1 MYEALYRKY
10 RPKTFDD
17 VVGQPFITET
27 LKTQVRTGR
36 LSHAY
41 LFIGTRGT
49 GKTTCARI
57 LAKAVNCEHPVDGN
71 PCNECDACR
80 GIEDGS
86 VLDVV
91 ELDAA
96 SNNGVDDVRMLRDE
110 AIFSPTTVRKRVYI
124 IDEVHML
131 SKPAFNALLKILEE
145 PPDYGVFLILS
156 TNAERLLPTIRSRCA
171 ELQLGPVAQDEA
183 LPFLRQ
189 NAPDKPD
196 GVLRAAYLRA
206 QRRRKLAQT
215 LEKRRDDEVQ
225 YAFIVNPSKPQAEA
239 RRLHIQ
245 RFCEAKGLNRIRF
258 YDTQLD
264 KDGRVCA
271 LEALEDGADVV
282 IAVGGDGTVRT
293 VASAVSG
300 TGHALGIIP
309 IGTGNLFAR
318 NMGVPVDDIDA
329 ALTVATSH
337 GSRLVDM
344 GRLTLLDHPEDDH
357 GHAFLIIAGIGFDAA
372 MIDDTNPEL
381 KANISW
387 LACFVGGVKNLFAPK
402 FRGTLTVTS
411 ADGSTHTIKNLDFRT
426 VMAGNCGQIPMFS
439 LMPAASYDDGLLDFE
454 IIDTT
459 GGILGWAN
467 LFGDVVHQTI
477 IGKPE
482 QNPLSTNSTIEQVQG
497 VSAEIT
503 LEKPAKAQVDGD
515 MLPETKHI
523 RFSVDHRA
531 LIVRVPDA
539 SALEKTAQAAA
550 SNATSD
556 FAEMTGTL
564 EPIR

>member
-1 MYEALYRKY
+1 MPEGFMRGIEALNGIVWG
-10 RPKTFDD
+10 PMGLGLLFGT
-17 VVGQPFITET
+17 GLLLT
-27 LKTQVRTGR
+27 VRTGGFQLR
-36 LSHAY
+36 RWGYWMRHTLGAILTDRSVTAH
-41 LFIGTRGT
+41 T
-49 GKTTCARI
+49 AREEQAI
-57 LAKAVNCEHPVDGN
+57 SQFQSLCTALA
-71 PCNECDACR
+71 
-80 GIEDGS
+80 
-86 VLDVV
+86 
-91 ELDAA
+91 
-96 SNNGVDDVRMLRDE
+96 
-110 AIFSPTTVRKRVYI
+110 
-124 IDEVHML
+124 
-131 SKPAFNALLKILEE
+131 
-145 PPDYGVFLILS
+145 S
-156 TNAERLLPTIRSRCA
+156 T
-171 ELQLGPVAQDEA
+171 
-183 LPFLRQ
+183 
-189 NAPDKPD
+189 
-196 GVLRAAYLRA
+196 
-206 QRRRKLAQT
+206 
-215 LEKRRDDEVQ
+215 
-225 YAFIVNPSKPQAEA
+225 
-239 RRLHIQ
+239 
-245 RFCEAKGLNRIRF
+245 
-258 YDTQLD
+258 
-264 KDGRVCA
+264 
-271 LEALEDGADVV
+271 
-282 IAVGGDGTVRT
+282 
-293 VASAVSG
+293 
-300 TGHALGIIP
+300 

-387 LACFVGGVKNLFAPK
+387 LAYFVGGVKNLFAPK

>member
-1 MYEALYRKY
+1 MPQPAL
-10 RPKTFDD
+10 T
-17 VVGQPFITET
+17 
-27 LKTQVRTGR
+27 
-36 LSHAY
+36 
-41 LFIGTRGT
+41 
-49 GKTTCARI
+49 
-57 LAKAVNCEHPVDGN
+57 
-71 PCNECDACR
+71 
-80 GIEDGS
+80 
-86 VLDVV
+86 
-91 ELDAA
+91 
-96 SNNGVDDVRMLRDE
+96 
-110 AIFSPTTVRKRVYI
+110 
-124 IDEVHML
+124 
-131 SKPAFNALLKILEE
+131 
-145 PPDYGVFLILS
+145 VFLII
-156 TNAERLLPTIRSRCA
+156 AAIA
-171 ELQLGPVAQDEA
+171 IVV
-183 LPFLRQ
+183 
-189 NAPDKPD
+189 
-196 GVLRAAYLRA
+196 VLIAVIVIALRA

-293 VASAVSG
+293 VANAVSG

-387 LACFVGGVKNLFAPK
+387 LAYFVGGVKNLFVPK

>member
-1 MYEALYRKY
+1 MPQPAL
-10 RPKTFDD
+10 T
-17 VVGQPFITET
+17 
-27 LKTQVRTGR
+27 
-36 LSHAY
+36 
-41 LFIGTRGT
+41 
-49 GKTTCARI
+49 
-57 LAKAVNCEHPVDGN
+57 
-71 PCNECDACR
+71 
-80 GIEDGS
+80 
-86 VLDVV
+86 
-91 ELDAA
+91 
-96 SNNGVDDVRMLRDE
+96 
-110 AIFSPTTVRKRVYI
+110 
-124 IDEVHML
+124 
-131 SKPAFNALLKILEE
+131 
-145 PPDYGVFLILS
+145 VFLII
-156 TNAERLLPTIRSRCA
+156 AAIA
-171 ELQLGPVAQDEA
+171 IVV
-183 LPFLRQ
+183 
-189 NAPDKPD
+189 
-196 GVLRAAYLRA
+196 VLIAVIVIALRA

-293 VASAVSG
+293 VANAVSG

-387 LACFVGGVKNLFAPK
+387 LAYFVGGVKNLFAPK

>member
-1 MYEALYRKY
+1 M
-10 RPKTFDD
+10 P
-17 VVGQPFITET
+17 QP
-27 LKTQVRTGR
+27 
-36 LSHAY
+36 
-41 LFIGTRGT
+41 
-49 GKTTCARI
+49 
-57 LAKAVNCEHPVDGN
+57 
-71 PCNECDACR
+71 
-80 GIEDGS
+80 
-86 VLDVV
+86 VL
-91 ELDAA
+91 
-96 SNNGVDDVRMLRDE
+96 
-110 AIFSPTTVRKRVYI
+110 T
-124 IDEVHML
+124 
-131 SKPAFNALLKILEE
+131 
-145 PPDYGVFLILS
+145 VFLII
-156 TNAERLLPTIRSRCA
+156 AAIA
-171 ELQLGPVAQDEA
+171 IVV
-183 LPFLRQ
+183 
-189 NAPDKPD
+189 
-196 GVLRAAYLRA
+196 VLIAVIVIALRA

-344 GRLTLLDHPEDDH
+344 GRLTLLDHPKDDH

-387 LACFVGGVKNLFAPK
+387 LAYFVGGVKNLFAPK

-439 LMPAASYDDGLLDFE
+439 LMPAASSAGP
-454 IIDTT
+454 TCSAT
-459 GGILGWAN
+459 WCTRRSSASPN
-467 LFGDVVHQTI
+467 RTRC
-477 IGKPE
+477 PRTRPS
-482 QNPLSTNSTIEQVQG
+482 NRSR
-497 VSAEIT
+497 VSVPKSHWKSRPKRRWT
-503 LEKPAKAQVDGD
+503 VTCCRKPA
-515 MLPETKHI
+515 T
-523 RFSVDHRA
+523 SVSRW
-531 LIVRVPDA
+531 I
-539 SALEKTAQAAA
+539 TA
-550 SNATSD
+550 
-556 FAEMTGTL
+556 
-564 EPIR
+564 R

>member
-1 MYEALYRKY
+1 MPVIILI
-10 RPKTFDD
+10 
-17 VVGQPFITET
+17 VVLAVAAVCAAAFFA
-27 LKTQVRTGR
+27 VR
-36 LSHAY
+36 AY
-41 LFIGTRGT
+41 
-49 GKTTCARI
+49 K
-57 LAKAVNCEHPVDGN
+57 H
-71 PCNECDACR
+71 
-80 GIEDGS
+80 
-86 VLDVV
+86 
-91 ELDAA
+91 
-96 SNNGVDDVRMLRDE
+96 
-110 AIFSPTTVRKRVYI
+110 
-124 IDEVHML
+124 
-131 SKPAFNALLKILEE
+131 
-145 PPDYGVFLILS
+145 
-156 TNAERLLPTIRSRCA
+156 
-171 ELQLGPVAQDEA
+171 
-183 LPFLRQ
+183 
-189 NAPDKPD
+189 
-196 GVLRAAYLRA
+196 
-206 QRRRKLAQT
+206 RKLAEQ
-215 LEKRRDDEVQ
+215 LDKRDDDQVH
-225 YAFIVNPSKPQAEA
+225 YAFVINPSKPQAEQ
-239 RRLHIQ
+239 RKQHIQ
-245 RFCEAKGLNRIRF
+245 EFCEAKHLTQVEYIG
-258 YDTQLD
+258 TQLD
-264 KDGRVCA
+264 KDGRACA
-271 LEALEDGADVV
+271 LEALEHGADVV
-282 IAVGGDGTVRT
+282 VAVGGDGTVRT

-344 GRLTLLDHPEDDH
+344 GRLTLLDHPKDDH

-387 LACFVGGVKNLFAPK
+387 LAYFVGGVKNLFAPK

-515 MLPETKHI
+515 MLPETRHI

-550 SNATSD
+550 SNATSN

>member
-1 MYEALYRKY
+1 MGGMPLAAIITIAVIAGVIVLIVAVTFALRARRHK
-10 RPKTFDD
+10 
-17 VVGQPFITET
+17 
-27 LKTQVRTGR
+27 R
-36 LSHAY
+36 LSQQ
-41 LFIGTRGT
+41 LVKR
-49 GKTTCARI
+49 
-57 LAKAVNCEHPVDGN
+57 N
-71 PCNECDACR
+71 
-80 GIEDGS
+80 
-86 VLDVV
+86 
-91 ELDAA
+91 
-96 SNNGVDDVRMLRDE
+96 DDQ
-110 AIFSPTTVRKRVYI
+110 
-124 IDEVHML
+124 VH
-131 SKPAFNALLKILEE
+131 
-145 PPDYGVFLILS
+145 YVF
-156 TNAERLLPTIRSRCA
+156 
-171 ELQLGPVAQDEA
+171 V
-183 LPFLRQ
+183 
-189 NAPDKPD
+189 
-196 GVLRAAYLRA
+196 
-206 QRRRKLAQT
+206 
-215 LEKRRDDEVQ
+215 
-225 YAFIVNPSKPQAEA
+225 VNPSKPQAA
-239 RRLHIQ
+239 QRRAHIEQ
-245 RFCEAKGLNRIRF
+245 FCRDKGLTDVEFIG
-258 YDTQLD
+258 TQLD
-264 KDGRVCA
+264 KDGRACA
-271 LEALEDGADVV
+271 KEALANGADVV
-282 IAVGGDGTVRT
+282 VAVGGDGTVRT

-387 LACFVGGVKNLFAPK
+387 LAYFVGGVKNLFAPK

>member
-1 MYEALYRKY
+1 MPQPAL
-10 RPKTFDD
+10 T
-17 VVGQPFITET
+17 
-27 LKTQVRTGR
+27 
-36 LSHAY
+36 
-41 LFIGTRGT
+41 
-49 GKTTCARI
+49 
-57 LAKAVNCEHPVDGN
+57 
-71 PCNECDACR
+71 
-80 GIEDGS
+80 
-86 VLDVV
+86 
-91 ELDAA
+91 
-96 SNNGVDDVRMLRDE
+96 
-110 AIFSPTTVRKRVYI
+110 
-124 IDEVHML
+124 
-131 SKPAFNALLKILEE
+131 
-145 PPDYGVFLILS
+145 VFLII
-156 TNAERLLPTIRSRCA
+156 AAIA
-171 ELQLGPVAQDEA
+171 IVV
-183 LPFLRQ
+183 
-189 NAPDKPD
+189 
-196 GVLRAAYLRA
+196 VLIAVIVIALRA

-293 VASAVSG
+293 VASAASG

-387 LACFVGGVKNLFAPK
+387 LAYFVGGVKNLFAPK
-402 FRGTLTVTS
+402 FRGTLTVTN

-515 MLPETKHI
+515 MLPETRHI

-550 SNATSD
+550 SNATSN

>member
-1 MYEALYRKY
+1 MPVIILI
-10 RPKTFDD
+10 
-17 VVGQPFITET
+17 VVLAVAAVCAAVFFA
-27 LKTQVRTGR
+27 VR
-36 LSHAY
+36 AY
-41 LFIGTRGT
+41 
-49 GKTTCARI
+49 K
-57 LAKAVNCEHPVDGN
+57 H
-71 PCNECDACR
+71 
-80 GIEDGS
+80 
-86 VLDVV
+86 
-91 ELDAA
+91 
-96 SNNGVDDVRMLRDE
+96 
-110 AIFSPTTVRKRVYI
+110 
-124 IDEVHML
+124 
-131 SKPAFNALLKILEE
+131 
-145 PPDYGVFLILS
+145 
-156 TNAERLLPTIRSRCA
+156 
-171 ELQLGPVAQDEA
+171 
-183 LPFLRQ
+183 
-189 NAPDKPD
+189 
-196 GVLRAAYLRA
+196 
-206 QRRRKLAQT
+206 RKLAEQ
-215 LEKRRDDEVQ
+215 LDKRDDDQVH
-225 YAFIVNPSKPQAEA
+225 YAFVINPSKPQAEQ
-239 RRLHIQ
+239 RKQHIQ
-245 RFCEAKGLNRIRF
+245 EFCEAKHLTQVEYIG
-258 YDTQLD
+258 TQLD
-264 KDGRVCA
+264 KDGRACA
-271 LEALEDGADVV
+271 LEALEHGADVV
-282 IAVGGDGTVRT
+282 VAVGGDGTVRT
-293 VASAVSG
+293 VASALSG

-387 LACFVGGVKNLFAPK
+387 LAYFVGGVKNLFAPK

>member
-1 MYEALYRKY
+1 MPVIILI
-10 RPKTFDD
+10 
-17 VVGQPFITET
+17 VVLAVAAVCAAVFFA
-27 LKTQVRTGR
+27 VR
-36 LSHAY
+36 AY
-41 LFIGTRGT
+41 
-49 GKTTCARI
+49 K
-57 LAKAVNCEHPVDGN
+57 H
-71 PCNECDACR
+71 
-80 GIEDGS
+80 
-86 VLDVV
+86 
-91 ELDAA
+91 
-96 SNNGVDDVRMLRDE
+96 
-110 AIFSPTTVRKRVYI
+110 
-124 IDEVHML
+124 
-131 SKPAFNALLKILEE
+131 
-145 PPDYGVFLILS
+145 
-156 TNAERLLPTIRSRCA
+156 
-171 ELQLGPVAQDEA
+171 
-183 LPFLRQ
+183 
-189 NAPDKPD
+189 
-196 GVLRAAYLRA
+196 
-206 QRRRKLAQT
+206 RKLAEQ
-215 LEKRRDDEVQ
+215 LDKRDDDQVH
-225 YAFIVNPSKPQAEA
+225 YAFVINPSKPQAEQ
-239 RRLHIQ
+239 RKQHIQ
-245 RFCEAKGLNRIRF
+245 EFCEAKHLTQVEYIE
-258 YDTQLD
+258 TQLD
-264 KDGRVCA
+264 KDGRACA
-271 LEALEDGADVV
+271 LEALEHGADVV
-282 IAVGGDGTVRT
+282 VAVGGDGTVRT

-387 LACFVGGVKNLFAPK
+387 LAYFVGGVKNLFAPK

-539 SALEKTAQAAA
+539 SALEKAAQAAA

>member
-1 MYEALYRKY
+1 MPAAVVFNPTKLTRRDLAAVIDPATEAA
-10 RPKTFDD
+10 
-17 VVGQPFITET
+17 GWGET
-27 LKTQVRTGR
+27 MW
-36 LSHAY
+36 
-41 LFIGTRGT
+41 IE
-49 GKTTCARI
+49 TT
-57 LAKAVNCEHPVDGN
+57 
-71 PCNECDACR
+71 
-80 GIEDGS
+80 
-86 VLDVV
+86 
-91 ELDAA
+91 
-96 SNNGVDDVRMLRDE
+96 VDDPGAGQAREAVRRG
-110 AIFSPTTVRKRVYI
+110 ANV
-124 IDEVHML
+124 
-131 SKPAFNALLKILEE
+131 
-145 PPDYGVFLILS
+145 
-156 TNAERLLPTIRSRCA
+156 
-171 ELQLGPVAQDEA
+171 
-183 LPFLRQ
+183 
-189 NAPDKPD
+189 
-196 GVLRAAYLRA
+196 VL
-206 QRRRKLAQT
+206 
-215 LEKRRDDEVQ
+215 
-225 YAFIVNPSKPQAEA
+225 
-239 RRLHIQ
+239 
-245 RFCEAKGLNRIRF
+245 
-258 YDTQLD
+258 
-264 KDGRVCA
+264 
-271 LEALEDGADVV
+271 
-282 IAVGGDGTVRT
+282 AVGGDGTVRS

-387 LACFVGGVKNLFAPK
+387 LAYFVGGVKNLFAPK

>member
-1 MYEALYRKY
+1 MPQPAL
-10 RPKTFDD
+10 T
-17 VVGQPFITET
+17 
-27 LKTQVRTGR
+27 
-36 LSHAY
+36 
-41 LFIGTRGT
+41 
-49 GKTTCARI
+49 
-57 LAKAVNCEHPVDGN
+57 
-71 PCNECDACR
+71 
-80 GIEDGS
+80 
-86 VLDVV
+86 
-91 ELDAA
+91 
-96 SNNGVDDVRMLRDE
+96 
-110 AIFSPTTVRKRVYI
+110 
-124 IDEVHML
+124 
-131 SKPAFNALLKILEE
+131 
-145 PPDYGVFLILS
+145 VFLII
-156 TNAERLLPTIRSRCA
+156 AAIA
-171 ELQLGPVAQDEA
+171 IVV
-183 LPFLRQ
+183 
-189 NAPDKPD
+189 
-196 GVLRAAYLRA
+196 VLIAVIVIALRA

-282 IAVGGDGTVRT
+282 IAVGGDGTVHT

-357 GHAFLIIAGIGFDAA
+357 GHTFLIIAGIGFDAA

-387 LACFVGGVKNLFAPK
+387 LAYFVGGVKNLFAPK

>member
-1 MYEALYRKY
+1 MPVIILI
-10 RPKTFDD
+10 
-17 VVGQPFITET
+17 VVLAVAAVCAAAFFA
-27 LKTQVRTGR
+27 VR
-36 LSHAY
+36 AY
-41 LFIGTRGT
+41 
-49 GKTTCARI
+49 K
-57 LAKAVNCEHPVDGN
+57 H
-71 PCNECDACR
+71 
-80 GIEDGS
+80 
-86 VLDVV
+86 
-91 ELDAA
+91 
-96 SNNGVDDVRMLRDE
+96 
-110 AIFSPTTVRKRVYI
+110 
-124 IDEVHML
+124 
-131 SKPAFNALLKILEE
+131 
-145 PPDYGVFLILS
+145 
-156 TNAERLLPTIRSRCA
+156 
-171 ELQLGPVAQDEA
+171 
-183 LPFLRQ
+183 
-189 NAPDKPD
+189 
-196 GVLRAAYLRA
+196 
-206 QRRRKLAQT
+206 RKLAEQ
-215 LEKRRDDEVQ
+215 LDKRDDDQVH
-225 YAFIVNPSKPQAEA
+225 YAFVINPSKPQAEQ
-239 RRLHIQ
+239 RKQHIQ
-245 RFCEAKGLNRIRF
+245 EFCEAKHLTQVEYIG
-258 YDTQLD
+258 TQLD
-264 KDGRVCA
+264 KDGRACA
-271 LEALEDGADVV
+271 LDALEHGADVV
-282 IAVGGDGTVRT
+282 VAVGGDGTVRT

-344 GRLTLLDHPEDDH
+344 GRLTLLDHPEDAH

-387 LACFVGGVKNLFAPK
+387 LAYFVGGVKNLFAPK

-515 MLPETKHI
+515 MLPETRHI

-550 SNATSD
+550 SNATSN

>member
-1 MYEALYRKY
+1 M
-10 RPKTFDD
+10 PVIIVI
-17 VVGQPFITET
+17 VVLAVAAVCAAAFFA
-27 LKTQVRTGR
+27 VR
-36 LSHAY
+36 AY
-41 LFIGTRGT
+41 KHRRF
-49 GKTTCARI
+49 A
-57 LAKAVNCEHPVDGN
+57 EQ
-71 PCNECDACR
+71 
-80 GIEDGS
+80 
-86 VLDVV
+86 LD
-91 ELDAA
+91 
-96 SNNGVDDVRMLRDE
+96 
-110 AIFSPTTVRKRVYI
+110 K
-124 IDEVHML
+124 
-131 SKPAFNALLKILEE
+131 
-145 PPDYGVFLILS
+145 
-156 TNAERLLPTIRSRCA
+156 
-171 ELQLGPVAQDEA
+171 
-183 LPFLRQ
+183 
-189 NAPDKPD
+189 
-196 GVLRAAYLRA
+196 
-206 QRRRKLAQT
+206 
-215 LEKRRDDEVQ
+215 RDDDQVH
-225 YAFIVNPSKPQAEA
+225 YAFVINPSKPQAEQ
-239 RRLHIQ
+239 RKQHIQ
-245 RFCEAKGLNRIRF
+245 EFCEAKHLTQIE
-258 YDTQLD
+258 YIETQLD
-264 KDGRVCA
+264 KDGRACA
-271 LEALEDGADVV
+271 LEALEHGADVV
-282 IAVGGDGTVRT
+282 VAVGGDGTVRT

-387 LACFVGGVKNLFAPK
+387 LAYFVGGVKNLFAPK

-439 LMPAASYDDGLLDFE
+439 LMPSASYDDGLLDFE

>member
-1 MYEALYRKY
+1 MPVIIVL
-10 RPKTFDD
+10 
-17 VVGQPFITET
+17 VVLAVAAVCAAAFFA
-27 LKTQVRTGR
+27 VR
-36 LSHAY
+36 AY
-41 LFIGTRGT
+41 KHRRF
-49 GKTTCARI
+49 A
-57 LAKAVNCEHPVDGN
+57 EQ
-71 PCNECDACR
+71 
-80 GIEDGS
+80 
-86 VLDVV
+86 LD
-91 ELDAA
+91 
-96 SNNGVDDVRMLRDE
+96 
-110 AIFSPTTVRKRVYI
+110 K
-124 IDEVHML
+124 
-131 SKPAFNALLKILEE
+131 
-145 PPDYGVFLILS
+145 
-156 TNAERLLPTIRSRCA
+156 
-171 ELQLGPVAQDEA
+171 
-183 LPFLRQ
+183 
-189 NAPDKPD
+189 
-196 GVLRAAYLRA
+196 
-206 QRRRKLAQT
+206 
-215 LEKRRDDEVQ
+215 RDDDQVH
-225 YAFIVNPSKPQAEA
+225 YAFVINPSKPQAEQ
-239 RRLHIQ
+239 RKQHIQ
-245 RFCEAKGLNRIRF
+245 EFCEAKHLTQIE
-258 YDTQLD
+258 YIETQLD
-264 KDGRVCA
+264 KDGRACA
-271 LEALEDGADVV
+271 LEALEHGADVV
-282 IAVGGDGTVRT
+282 VAVGGDGTVRT

-337 GSRLVDM
+337 GSPLVDM

-357 GHAFLIIAGIGFDAA
+357 GHPFLIIAGIGFDAA

-387 LACFVGGVKNLFAPK
+387 LAYFVGGVKNLFAPK

-411 ADGSTHTIKNLDFRT
+411 ANGSTHTIKNLDFRT

>member
-1 MYEALYRKY
+1 MPQPAL
-10 RPKTFDD
+10 T
-17 VVGQPFITET
+17 
-27 LKTQVRTGR
+27 
-36 LSHAY
+36 
-41 LFIGTRGT
+41 
-49 GKTTCARI
+49 
-57 LAKAVNCEHPVDGN
+57 
-71 PCNECDACR
+71 
-80 GIEDGS
+80 
-86 VLDVV
+86 
-91 ELDAA
+91 
-96 SNNGVDDVRMLRDE
+96 
-110 AIFSPTTVRKRVYI
+110 
-124 IDEVHML
+124 
-131 SKPAFNALLKILEE
+131 
-145 PPDYGVFLILS
+145 VFLII
-156 TNAERLLPTIRSRCA
+156 AAIA
-171 ELQLGPVAQDEA
+171 IVV
-183 LPFLRQ
+183 
-189 NAPDKPD
+189 
-196 GVLRAAYLRA
+196 VLIAVIVIALRA

-282 IAVGGDGTVRT
+282 IAVDGDGTVRT

-387 LACFVGGVKNLFAPK
+387 LAYFVGGVKNLFAPK

>member
-1 MYEALYRKY
+1 MPQPAL
-10 RPKTFDD
+10 T
-17 VVGQPFITET
+17 
-27 LKTQVRTGR
+27 
-36 LSHAY
+36 
-41 LFIGTRGT
+41 
-49 GKTTCARI
+49 
-57 LAKAVNCEHPVDGN
+57 
-71 PCNECDACR
+71 
-80 GIEDGS
+80 
-86 VLDVV
+86 
-91 ELDAA
+91 
-96 SNNGVDDVRMLRDE
+96 
-110 AIFSPTTVRKRVYI
+110 
-124 IDEVHML
+124 
-131 SKPAFNALLKILEE
+131 
-145 PPDYGVFLILS
+145 VFLII
-156 TNAERLLPTIRSRCA
+156 AAIA
-171 ELQLGPVAQDEA
+171 IVV
-183 LPFLRQ
+183 
-189 NAPDKPD
+189 
-196 GVLRAAYLRA
+196 VLIAVIVIALRA

-282 IAVGGDGTVRT
+282 IAVGGDGTART

-387 LACFVGGVKNLFAPK
+387 LAYFVGGVKNLFAPK

-515 MLPETKHI
+515 MLPETRHI

-550 SNATSD
+550 SNATSN

>member
-1 MYEALYRKY
+1 MPVIILI
-10 RPKTFDD
+10 
-17 VVGQPFITET
+17 VVLAVAAVCAAAFFA
-27 LKTQVRTGR
+27 VR
-36 LSHAY
+36 AY
-41 LFIGTRGT
+41 
-49 GKTTCARI
+49 K
-57 LAKAVNCEHPVDGN
+57 H
-71 PCNECDACR
+71 
-80 GIEDGS
+80 
-86 VLDVV
+86 
-91 ELDAA
+91 
-96 SNNGVDDVRMLRDE
+96 
-110 AIFSPTTVRKRVYI
+110 
-124 IDEVHML
+124 
-131 SKPAFNALLKILEE
+131 
-145 PPDYGVFLILS
+145 
-156 TNAERLLPTIRSRCA
+156 
-171 ELQLGPVAQDEA
+171 
-183 LPFLRQ
+183 
-189 NAPDKPD
+189 
-196 GVLRAAYLRA
+196 
-206 QRRRKLAQT
+206 RKLAEQ
-215 LEKRRDDEVQ
+215 LDKRDDDQVH
-225 YAFIVNPSKPQAEA
+225 YAFVINPSKPQAEQ
-239 RRLHIQ
+239 RKQHIQ
-245 RFCEAKGLNRIRF
+245 EFCEAKHLTQVEYIG
-258 YDTQLD
+258 TQLD
-264 KDGRVCA
+264 KDGRACA
-271 LEALEDGADVV
+271 LEALEHGADVV
-282 IAVGGDGTVRT
+282 VAVGGDGTVRT

-387 LACFVGGVKNLFAPK
+387 LAYFVGGVKNLFAPK

>member
-1 MYEALYRKY
+1 MPQPAL
-10 RPKTFDD
+10 T
-17 VVGQPFITET
+17 
-27 LKTQVRTGR
+27 
-36 LSHAY
+36 
-41 LFIGTRGT
+41 
-49 GKTTCARI
+49 
-57 LAKAVNCEHPVDGN
+57 
-71 PCNECDACR
+71 
-80 GIEDGS
+80 
-86 VLDVV
+86 
-91 ELDAA
+91 
-96 SNNGVDDVRMLRDE
+96 
-110 AIFSPTTVRKRVYI
+110 
-124 IDEVHML
+124 
-131 SKPAFNALLKILEE
+131 
-145 PPDYGVFLILS
+145 VFLII
-156 TNAERLLPTIRSRCA
+156 AAIA
-171 ELQLGPVAQDEA
+171 IVV
-183 LPFLRQ
+183 
-189 NAPDKPD
+189 
-196 GVLRAAYLRA
+196 VLIAVIVIALRA

-258 YDTQLD
+258 YDT
-264 KDGRVCA
+264 
-271 LEALEDGADVV
+271 DVV

-387 LACFVGGVKNLFAPK
+387 LAYFVGGVKNLFAPK

-515 MLPETKHI
+515 MLPETRHI

-550 SNATSD
+550 SNATSN

>member
-1 MYEALYRKY
+1 M
-10 RPKTFDD
+10 
-17 VVGQPFITET
+17 
-27 LKTQVRTGR
+27 
-36 LSHAY
+36 
-41 LFIGTRGT
+41 
-49 GKTTCARI
+49 
-57 LAKAVNCEHPVDGN
+57 
-71 PCNECDACR
+71 
-80 GIEDGS
+80 
-86 VLDVV
+86 
-91 ELDAA
+91 
-96 SNNGVDDVRMLRDE
+96 
-110 AIFSPTTVRKRVYI
+110 
-124 IDEVHML
+124 
-131 SKPAFNALLKILEE
+131 
-145 PPDYGVFLILS
+145 
-156 TNAERLLPTIRSRCA
+156 
-171 ELQLGPVAQDEA
+171 
-183 LPFLRQ
+183 
-189 NAPDKPD
+189 
-196 GVLRAAYLRA
+196 
-206 QRRRKLAQT
+206 
-215 LEKRRDDEVQ
+215 
-225 YAFIVNPSKPQAEA
+225 
-239 RRLHIQ
+239 
-245 RFCEAKGLNRIRF
+245 
-258 YDTQLD
+258 
-264 KDGRVCA
+264 
-271 LEALEDGADVV
+271 V

-318 NMGVPVDDIDA
+318 NMGIPVDDIDA

-387 LACFVGGVKNLFAPK
+387 LAYFVGGVKNLFAPK

-523 RFSVDHRA
+523 RFSVDHRS

>member
-1 MYEALYRKY
+1 MPVIVLLVIIAVVAVCAAAFFGYRAYKH
-10 RPKTFDD
+10 R
-17 VVGQPFITET
+17 T
-27 LKTQVRTGR
+27 LAEK
-36 LSHAY
+36 
-41 LFIGTRGT
+41 
-49 GKTTCARI
+49 
-57 LAKAVNCEHPVDGN
+57 
-71 PCNECDACR
+71 
-80 GIEDGS
+80 
-86 VLDVV
+86 LD
-91 ELDAA
+91 
-96 SNNGVDDVRMLRDE
+96 
-110 AIFSPTTVRKRVYI
+110 K
-124 IDEVHML
+124 
-131 SKPAFNALLKILEE
+131 
-145 PPDYGVFLILS
+145 
-156 TNAERLLPTIRSRCA
+156 
-171 ELQLGPVAQDEA
+171 
-183 LPFLRQ
+183 
-189 NAPDKPD
+189 
-196 GVLRAAYLRA
+196 
-206 QRRRKLAQT
+206 
-215 LEKRRDDEVQ
+215 RDDDQVH
-225 YAFIVNPSKPQAEA
+225 YAFIVNPSKPQAEQ
-239 RRLHIQ
+239 RKQHIKE
-245 RFCEAKGLNRIRF
+245 FCEAKHLTQIEF
-258 YDTQLD
+258 IETQLD
-264 KDGRVCA
+264 KDGRACA
-271 LEALEDGADVV
+271 FEALDHGADVV
-282 IAVGGDGTVRT
+282 VAVGGDGTVRT
-293 VASAVSG
+293 VASALSG
-300 TGHALGIIP
+300 TGHALGIVP

-318 NMGVPVDDIDA
+318 NMGIPVDDIDA

-337 GSRLVDM
+337 GSRLVDV
-344 GRLTLLDHPEDDH
+344 GRLTLLDDETTDH

-387 LACFVGGVKNLFAPK
+387 LAYFVGGVKNLFAPK

>member
-1 MYEALYRKY
+1 
-10 RPKTFDD
+10 
-17 VVGQPFITET
+17 
-27 LKTQVRTGR
+27 
-36 LSHAY
+36 
-41 LFIGTRGT
+41 
-49 GKTTCARI
+49 
-57 LAKAVNCEHPVDGN
+57 
-71 PCNECDACR
+71 
-80 GIEDGS
+80 
-86 VLDVV
+86 
-91 ELDAA
+91 
-96 SNNGVDDVRMLRDE
+96 
-110 AIFSPTTVRKRVYI
+110 
-124 IDEVHML
+124 
-131 SKPAFNALLKILEE
+131 
-145 PPDYGVFLILS
+145 
-156 TNAERLLPTIRSRCA
+156 
-171 ELQLGPVAQDEA
+171 
-183 LPFLRQ
+183 
-189 NAPDKPD
+189 
-196 GVLRAAYLRA
+196 
-206 QRRRKLAQT
+206 
-215 LEKRRDDEVQ
+215 
-225 YAFIVNPSKPQAEA
+225 
-239 RRLHIQ
+239 
-245 RFCEAKGLNRIRF
+245 
-258 YDTQLD
+258 
-264 KDGRVCA
+264 
-271 LEALEDGADVV
+271 
-282 IAVGGDGTVRT
+282 
-293 VASAVSG
+293 
-300 TGHALGIIP
+300 
-309 IGTGNLFAR
+309 
-318 NMGVPVDDIDA
+318 
-329 ALTVATSH
+329 
-337 GSRLVDM
+337 
-344 GRLTLLDHPEDDH
+344 
-357 GHAFLIIAGIGFDAA
+357 
-372 MIDDTNPEL
+372 MIDDPNPEL

-387 LACFVGGVKNLFAPK
+387 LAYFVGGVKNLFAPK

>member
-1 MYEALYRKY
+1 MPQPAL
-10 RPKTFDD
+10 T
-17 VVGQPFITET
+17 
-27 LKTQVRTGR
+27 
-36 LSHAY
+36 
-41 LFIGTRGT
+41 
-49 GKTTCARI
+49 
-57 LAKAVNCEHPVDGN
+57 
-71 PCNECDACR
+71 
-80 GIEDGS
+80 
-86 VLDVV
+86 
-91 ELDAA
+91 
-96 SNNGVDDVRMLRDE
+96 
-110 AIFSPTTVRKRVYI
+110 
-124 IDEVHML
+124 
-131 SKPAFNALLKILEE
+131 
-145 PPDYGVFLILS
+145 VFLII
-156 TNAERLLPTIRSRCA
+156 AAIA
-171 ELQLGPVAQDEA
+171 IVV
-183 LPFLRQ
+183 
-189 NAPDKPD
+189 
-196 GVLRAAYLRA
+196 VLIAVIVIALRA

-282 IAVGGDGTVRT
+282 IAVGGDGMVRT

-387 LACFVGGVKNLFAPK
+387 LAYFVGGVKNLFAPK

-467 LFGDVVHQTI
+467 LFGDVVQQTI

-515 MLPETKHI
+515 MLPETRHI

-550 SNATSD
+550 SNATSN